1 MLTQSASGND
11 ISTCSKTQTRVM
23 GNRPVRTIDFAGT
36 LMSFRG
42 NAEIYCQGE
51 PVAYFYKVLSGAVR
65 TCKLRIDGRRKIGGF
80 YLSGDMLGV
89 QVDDEHTFSAEAI
102 TDCEVLLIN
111 RRLIMARVAREAVV
125 ARELLRLIGHE
136 LERAQDHILLLT
148 KSAEERL
155 ASFLLEM
162 AGPASDGNT
171 IDLPMTRHDIGE
183 YLGLSIETVCRMLT
197 HLEATGTI
205 EVHARQIV
213 LRNRS
218 ALRQL
223 NA

>member
-1 MLTQSASGND
+1 LIFVEGNVHSSPFHIPDAECHALRQTGASGD
-11 ISTCSKTQTRVM
+11 DPIARRQRDHRPPA
-23 GNRPVRTIDFAGT
+23 RPVSRSA
-36 LMSFRG
+36 
-42 NAEIYCQGE
+42 
-51 PVAYFYKVLSGAVR
+51 
-65 TCKLRIDGRRKIGGF
+65 LRIDGRRKIGGF

-89 QVDDEHTFSAEAI
+89 QVDNEHTFSAEAI

-111 RRLIMARVAREAVV
+111 RRLIMARV
-125 ARELLRLIGHE
+125 
-136 LERAQDHILLLT
+136 
-148 KSAEERL
+148 
-155 ASFLLEM
+155 
-162 AGPASDGNT
+162 
-171 IDLPMTRHDIGE
+171 
-183 YLGLSIETVCRMLT
+183 GLSIEAVCRMLA